1 MACYFFHLRKYRMVQ
16 ERVAS
21 RKFTVNITETQAKVN
36 WEMTLKNDPS
46 TFFVLSVHHGM
57 VYKEY
62 LPLITFFFLVYL
74 FYCAGS

>member
-1 MACYFFHLRKYRMVQ
+1 MVQ

-46 TFFVLSVHHGM
+46 TFFVL
-57 VYKEY
+57 
-62 LPLITFFFLVYL
+62 
-74 FYCAGS
+74 

>member
-1 MACYFFHLRKYRMVQ
+1 MVQ

-36 WEMTLKNDPS
+36 WGMTLKNDPS

-62 LPLITFFFLVYL
+62 LPLITFFFSVFILLCWVLVVAY
-74 FYCAGS
+74 GI